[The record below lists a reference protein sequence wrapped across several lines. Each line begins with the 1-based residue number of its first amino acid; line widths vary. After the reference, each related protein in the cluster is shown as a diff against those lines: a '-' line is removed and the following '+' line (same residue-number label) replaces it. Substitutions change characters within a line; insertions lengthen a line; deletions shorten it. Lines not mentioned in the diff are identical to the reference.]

1 MKYVQSALLFTFI
14 SLFLLSSCGKK
25 DERKPISSSTEG
37 SLIIAK
43 KNPVEIAESILS
55 TKVIFTL
62 TDDSLN
68 RISGVYEDSVYGIG
82 FFTLNPVADSNRIIF
97 KSKTY
102 DGIGEGSIIDAIT
115 LNQNEKFIYFNSGTT
130 FIGSQNFEVFQYLF
144 SPESKNIFTSYTT
157 ISKSGDV
164 NFVFSK
170 NVSYRGKFIE
180 EFFKEKIRKNFIED
194 LSEKKL
200 VTKYE

>member
-1 MKYVQSALLFTFI
+1 MKYVQSVLLFIFI
-14 SLFLLSSCGKK
+14 SLFLLSSCDKK
-25 DERKPISSSTEG
+25 DEQKPISSSTKD
-37 SLIIAK
+37 SLIIAN

-55 TKVIFTL
+55 TKVLFTL
-62 TDDSLN
+62 TDDSIM

-82 FFTLNPVADSNRIIF
+82 FFTLNPVTDSNRIIF

-102 DGIGEGSIIDAIT
+102 DGIGEGSIIDTIT

-157 ISKSGDV
+157 INKSGKV

-170 NVSYRGKFIE
+170 NVSYGGKFIE
-180 EFFKEKIRKNFIED
+180 EFFKEKIKKNFIEE
-194 LSEKKL
+194 LSEKNL